1 MCNISLS
8 LLVGTDVSDDLEKSE
23 VQAIIE
29 STPELDMDLDGC
41 KATRYGTDSGPRP
54 MIVSINSYLFIHF
67 SII

>member
-1 MCNISLS
+1 MCNISVS

-41 KATRYGTDSGPRP
+41 KGTRYGTDSGPRP
-54 MIVSINSYLFIHF
+54 MIVSINSYLFINF